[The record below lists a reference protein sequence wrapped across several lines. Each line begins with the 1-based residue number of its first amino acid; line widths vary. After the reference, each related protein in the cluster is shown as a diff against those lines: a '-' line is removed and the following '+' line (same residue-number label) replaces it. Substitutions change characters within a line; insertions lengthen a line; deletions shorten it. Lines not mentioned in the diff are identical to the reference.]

1 MLNVIASVVLLCS
14 ALSVF
19 EIGAMCPF
27 QNCICDETFTICRD
41 RNPTSSNTSTGITPP
56 TIDLNNARS
65 LTRGVLPANLTE
77 IYLHDSPIVNITDD
91 AFDESANTVI
101 TLSLTNCHLSKI
113 PNALIRLRALIYLT
127 ISDTN
132 ILDWNEDAMTSIG
145 PKVITFFLSNV
156 GLNSWP
162 EWIKTFNNVTE
173 FNFEGS
179 SVSAIPDD
187 AFNLMTSLT
196 SLSLDNNKLSSVP
209 KALSQIGTL
218 RSLYMADNAVS
229 DLTWLPKSSSISILS
244 LNGNKLSNST
254 HLSNALLLYANSL
267 TEVDFGGNLL
277 TSLPALDFLTQVTT
291 LGFSNNKL
299 SDLIAGTFPPKLDE
313 LDLSSNLFSSIPRFT
328 LALQFV
334 ETLAMT
340 SNYVAAIKA
349 TDFAACIT
357 MVQLD
362 KNLITQ
368 LTDTSFPQGSGI
380 ISLVLDYNPLKTIS
394 QSAFN
399 NLASLKSLS
408 LRNSQLTRLPMALT
422 ALTQLNFFDIS
433 GSRYLVCTCS
443 EKALENW
450 VVSTSAG
457 TLNGDCGLTSIS
469 TFFTSLSPRCPPLP

>member
-1 MLNVIASVVLLCS
+1 MFNVIASVVLLWS
-14 ALSVF
+14 ALSAL
-19 EIGAMCPF
+19 EIGADCPEW
-27 QNCICDETFTICRD
+27 CVCDKTFTICRD
-41 RNPTSSNTSTGITPP
+41 GNPTSGGSISTGITPP
-56 TIDLNNARS
+56 TIDLNIARS
-65 LTRGVLPANLTE
+65 LTRGILPANLSE
-77 IYLHDSPIVNITDD
+77 IYIHDSPIVNITDD
-91 AFDESANTVI
+91 AFDESANNVN
-101 TLSLTNCHLSKI
+101 TLSLSNCHLSKI
-113 PNALIRLRALIYLT
+113 PNALIHLRALKYLT

-132 ILDWNEDAMTSIG
+132 ILDWNIDVMASIG
-145 PKVITFFLSNV
+145 PQVITFFLSNV
-156 GLNSWP
+156 GLNNWP
-162 EWIKTFNNVTE
+162 AWIKYFNNVTE
-173 FNFEGS
+173 MNFEGS

-187 AFNLMTSLT
+187 AFDLMTSLT
-196 SLSLDNNKLSSVP
+196 SLSLDNNKLALVP
-209 KALSQIGTL
+209 KALSRMSTL
-218 RSLYMADNAVS
+218 QSLYMEDNEIS
-229 DLTWLPKSSSISILS
+229 DLTWLPKSSSLSTLS
-244 LNGNKLSNST
+244 LNGNRLSNST

-299 SDLIAGTFPPKLDE
+299 SDLITGTFPSKLDE

-334 ETLAMT
+334 ETLTMT
-340 SNYVAAIKA
+340 SNKVATIKDS
-349 TDFAACIT
+349 DFAACIT
-357 MVQLD
+357 MVLLN

-433 GSRYLVCTCS
+433 GSRYLVCTCT
-443 EKALENW
+443 EKTLEKW

-469 TFFTSLSPRCPPLP
+469 TFFTSLSPQCPEP